1 LVHELPK
8 EPDRS
13 LPLRGGLTYL
23 EGSLDARDG
32 TPLYT
37 CSVRPPQPL
46 AVVGIIHGYGDH
58 AGCYGEF
65 MERLA
70 GSGFE
75 AHAVDLRGHG
85 RSGGRRGYAR
95 RWTDF
100 LDDLQLFTERLQRAT
115 GSDQQAEARPLF
127 LLGQSHG
134 ALLLIH
140 AGIRGL
146 AGVRGMVLTSPYLR
160 FTLSP
165 PAWKLT
171 VGRAAARVAPWL
183 PLPSELRSEMLT
195 ADPEILELA
204 RRDTLTLRIVTPGWF
219 FAAQRAQ
226 AEAIA
231 RSPDFRLPVFVV
243 QGGRD
248 PITDPNATEAFFH
261 RLGSEDKAY
270 RCFPS
275 MRHETLRELGRPQV
289 FEAIIEWLRGRI

>member
-1 LVHELPK
+1 V
-8 EPDRS
+8 
-13 LPLRGGLTYL
+13 
-23 EGSLDARDG
+23 
-32 TPLYT
+32 
-37 CSVRPPQPL
+37 
-46 AVVGIIHGYGDH
+46 HGYGDH
-58 AGCYGEF
+58 SGCYSEF

-70 GSGFE
+70 GAGFE
-75 AHAVDLRGHG
+75 AHSIDQRGHG

-100 LDDLQLFTERLQRAT
+100 LEDLELFIGRLQRAT
-115 GSDQQAEARPLF
+115 GGHLQAEARPLF

-146 AGVRGMVLTSPYLR
+146 AEVRGIVLTSPYLR

-171 VGRAAARVAPWL
+171 AGRVAARVVPWL
-183 PLPSELRSEMLT
+183 PLPSDLRSEMLT
-195 ADPEILELA
+195 ADPQILELA

-226 AEAIA
+226 VEAMA
-231 RSPDFRLPVFVV
+231 RAPDFRLPVLIV

-248 PITDPNATEAFFH
+248 PITDPKATEAFFH
-261 RLGSEDKAY
+261 RLGSEDKTY
-270 RCFPS
+270 RCFPE
-275 MRHETLRELGRPQV
+275 MRHETLRELARQQV